1 MITIA
6 ASIGFIIVALCTTV
20 FFLDFAML
28 NMGKPPLF
36 GLPREDVAKW
46 VAGWLLA
53 GGFLMMLTFPDLLEG
68 YKRCEQQLDS
78 RGITIDA
85 PRPTETTNKDE

>member
-6 ASIGFIIVALCTTV
+6 ASIGFVIVAICTTV

-28 NMGKPPLF
+28 NLGKQPIF
-36 GLPREDVAKW
+36 GLPREGVAKW

-53 GGFLMMLTFPDLLEG
+53 GGFLLMLTFPYLISEYHRCQLE
-68 YKRCEQQLDS
+68 RDS
-78 RGITIDA
+78 RGIAIDA
-85 PRPTETTNKDE
+85 PRPAETTNKDE